1 MNDSEFLQYCETH
14 SHTERCGFVPSQI
27 ARLCKLIGDED
38 SAKNWAALDNG
49 VYDMDGIEIRAAV
62 ATARAN
68 IMANPQKETTP

>member
-1 MNDSEFLQYCETH
+1 M
-14 SHTERCGFVPSQI
+14 
-27 ARLCKLIGDED
+27 IGDED